1 MIKAVIIDDEKKSRE
16 ALALLIERYC
26 PNVNIAAQADG
37 YLMGMDVIKSNKPD
51 LVFLDIQMPD
61 GSGFKLLEDIGNID
75 FEVIFTTAFDQYAI
89 KAIKY
94 SALDYLLKPII
105 PEDLISA
112 VEKAGK
118 KQNGDDASANI
129 NFLIENFK
137 NQNTDFKKIVLA
149 TIKGS
154 YMVEVK
160 NIIRCE
166 SDDYYTTF
174 YLTNGEE
181 VLVSKTIKA
190 IEELLEDYNFLRLH
204 RSHLVNIIHIRSYN
218 KRVDGGTVI
227 MKDGT
232 EIPVSRRKKDILD
245 NLTNLK

>member
-26 PNVNIAAQADG
+26 PNVNIVAQADG
-37 YLMGMDVIKSNKPD
+37 YISGMDVIKSNKPD

-61 GSGFKLLEDIGNID
+61 GSGFKLLEDIGNIN
-75 FEVIFTTAFDQYAI
+75 FEVIFTTAYDQYAI

-94 SALDYLLKPII
+94 SALDYLLKPIL
-105 PEDLISA
+105 PDDLISA

-149 TIKGS
+149 SIKGS

-166 SDDYYTTF
+166 SDDYFTTF

-204 RSHLVNIIHIRSYN
+204 RSHLVNIIHIKSYN

-232 EIPVSRRKKDILD
+232 EIPISRRKKDILD